1 MRRPGAATVLLA
13 LTTACGG
20 GSASAPG
27 SISTPVPGGR
37 PLIVM
42 TLNIHQGVDENG
54 HSNLESVANVI
65 ARIQPDLVGLQEV
78 LRNHP
83 SYDCQDQPA
92 LIGDALVR
100 ATGRTWSKVYV
111 EEWFTSDR
119 TCVQSGRGTDA
130 ESEGLAF
137 FAPDQ
142 IGSVASTKLWNGR
155 IGLAATTGGS
165 GGLPVIVTHL
175 ASGSGSAATDR
186 QRQVSQ
192 LAPWAA
198 TQGASRILLGDFNA
212 AAGSP
217 DLQPIS
223 DTMHDAWTDAMMAGT
238 AMGVLSGDTRVRGGS
253 IDHVFFTSDARL
265 TLDSAE
271 VVDTVALVGTQVSD
285 HRPVVA
291 RFRVH

>member
-1 MRRPGAATVLLA
+1 
-13 LTTACGG
+13 
-20 GSASAPG
+20 
-27 SISTPVPGGR
+27 
-37 PLIVM
+37 M
-42 TLNIHQGVDENG
+42 TFNIHQGVDENG
-54 HSNLESVANVI
+54 HSNLDSVANVI
-65 ARIQPDLVGLQEV
+65 ARVQPDLVGLQEV

-83 SYDCQDQPA
+83 NYNCEDQPG

-119 TCVQSGRGTDA
+119 TCIQSGRGTDA

-142 IGSVASTKLWNGR
+142 VGSVASTKLWNSR
-155 IGLAATTGGS
+155 IGLAVTTGAS
-165 GGLPVIVTHL
+165 GGVPVVVTHL
-175 ASGSGSAATDR
+175 ASGSGTAATDR
-186 QRQVSQ
+186 TRQISQ

-198 TQGASRILLGDFNA
+198 TQGATRILLGDFNTSV
-212 AAGSP
+212 GSP
-217 DLQPIS
+217 ELQPIT
-223 DTMHDAWTDAMMAGT
+223 DAMHDAWADALAAGS
-238 AMGVLSGDTRVRGGS
+238 AMGVLSGDTRVKGGA
-253 IDHVFFTSDARL
+253 IDHVFFTPDARL

-271 VVDTVALVGTQVSD
+271 VVDTIALIGAQVSD

>member
-1 MRRPGAATVLLA
+1 MRRAIAAAAVLA
-13 LTTACGG
+13 ITMACGG
-20 GSASAPG
+20 GSASAPS
-27 SISTPVPGGR
+27 SITTPLPGGR
-37 PLIVM
+37 PLVVM

-65 ARIQPDLVGLQEV
+65 ARIQPDVVGLQEV

-83 SYDCQDQPA
+83 SYNCEDQPA

-100 ATGRTWSKVYV
+100 ASGRTWSKVYV

-142 IGSVASTKLWNGR
+142 MGSVSSTKLWNGR
-155 IGLAATTGGS
+155 LGLAVTTGGS

-175 ASGSGSAATDR
+175 ASGSGTAATDR
-186 QRQVSQ
+186 TRQVLQ

-212 AAGSP
+212 AVGSP
-217 DLQPIS
+217 EMQPIT
-223 DTMHDAWTDAMMAGT
+223 DAMHDAWTDAVAAGT
-238 AMGVLSGDTRVRGGS
+238 AMGVPTGDTRVKGGS
-253 IDHVFFTSDARL
+253 IDHVFFTSDTRL

-271 VVDTVALVGTQVSD
+271 VVDTIALIGTQVSD

-291 RFRVH
+291 RFKVH